1 MKRRAFVTSVLAAG
15 VAGPVVAGGQHE
27 HSVVDG
33 PLASATVSF
42 GAWPADPAAPFDRMT
57 QPPPPPPPPNLHAV
71 VPHTAK
77 IKAGGTVN
85 YIISGLHQVQV
96 YIPGTTVDQLLAAAG
111 APGGT
116 VSIGSGLPPVL
127 NVAEGRVFR
136 GIVNPTGADRVEVVH
151 FPDPG
156 TYLVVCGILPHLE
169 AGMYGWVTV
178 LP

>member
-96 YIPGTTVDQLLAAAG
+96 YIPGTTVDQLLVAAG

-116 VSIGSGLPPVL
+116 VPIGPGFPPAL

-136 GIVNPTGADRVEVVH
+136 GLVNPTDRVEVVH

-156 TYLVVCGILPHLE
+156 IYLVVCGVMPHLE